1 MGIAP
6 LSILNLKLYLM
17 KKIWGGFVYELSENK
32 RKDVRED
39 DYHKVVETQL
49 PLLGWYKHLKEIHHK
64 RNFSSGH
71 GWIQPDIIIGKEN
84 DWLFVIEVKRPC
96 HHQTRQD
103 LEQLE
108 SYMRRIKVNVGIY
121 IGEHIEVFYDKSDA
135 DGGIR
140 SVLRVALDVED
151 NNGVTFVG
159 LFSKDGFSKEEVEK
173 FCEQRLMEL
182 ERLDKLKEIKAKIIA
197 DANNWLS
204 VSLAGFISEKY
215 KGTFTE
221 EEIKSMLSEICF
233 MATDRETV
241 AECAVNNEAKE
252 VECKSQIRRREKKC
266 PVNNK
271 VKKEELLF
279 TDEKRSVDNTWYS
292 LGNGAYMG
300 KSRFVLHLVAT
311 YAKQHPEATFADLEH
326 VFRPEY
332 QGSYGVIR
340 SVEWIKEKGFAG
352 KRYYMKEDDLLRSA
366 DNVVFAVTTQWG
378 KGNVG
383 NIEALARQFGYE
395 VRKEPRGGGEKNV
408 ASERVTARSSES
420 SLVECH
426 IARGFDAKGIFN
438 MEDHS
443 LVVLKGSKINPRELS
458 SLTKSFAATRERLM
472 SEHTYVDN
480 GERIVRDDIP
490 FSAPSTAS
498 RFCIGGSSNGWMD
511 WKDLDGNP
519 LDKYRNREK

>member
-1 MGIAP
+1 M
-6 LSILNLKLYLM
+6 
-17 KKIWGGFVYELSENK
+17 
-32 RKDVRED
+32 R
-39 DYHKVVETQL
+39 
-49 PLLGWYKHLKEIHHK
+49 EIHHK
-64 RNFSSGH
+64 KNFSSGH

-84 DWLFVIEVKRPC
+84 DWQFVIEVKRPC

-121 IGEHIEVFYDKSDA
+121 IGEHIEVFYDKSDII
-135 DGGIR
+135 GGIR
-140 SVLRVALDVED
+140 SVLKAALDVED
-151 NNGVTFVG
+151 DNGATFVR
-159 LFSKDGFSKEEVEK
+159 LFAKDGFSKEEVEK

-182 ERLDKLKEIKAKIIA
+182 ERLDKLKEIKAKIIS

-233 MATDRETV
+233 IATDRETV
-241 AECAVNNEAKE
+241 AECAVDNEAKE

-271 VKKEELLF
+271 VKKEELSF
-279 TDEKRSVDNTWYS
+279 KDEKRLEDNTRYS
-292 LGNGAYMG
+292 LGNGAYTG

-311 YAKQHPEATFADLEH
+311 YVKQHPEATFADLEH

-352 KRYYMKEDDLLRSA
+352 KRYYMREDDLLCSA

-383 NIEALARQFGYE
+383 NIEALARRFGYE
-395 VRKEPRGGGEKNV
+395 VRMRSRGGRK
-408 ASERVTARSSES
+408 
-420 SLVECH
+420 
-426 IARGFDAKGIFN
+426 
-438 MEDHS
+438 
-443 LVVLKGSKINPRELS
+443 
-458 SLTKSFAATRERLM
+458 
-472 SEHTYVDN
+472 
-480 GERIVRDDIP
+480 RI
-490 FSAPSTAS
+490 
-498 RFCIGGSSNGWMD
+498 WHQ
-511 WKDLDGNP
+511 K
-519 LDKYRNREK
+519 E

>member
-17 KKIWGGFVYELSENK
+17 KEIWGGFVCKLSENK
-32 RKDVRED
+32 RKDVCED
-39 DYHKVVETQL
+39 VYHELVETLL
-49 PLLGWYKHLKEIHHK
+49 PLLGWYEHLEEIHHK

-84 DWLFVIEVKRPC
+84 DWKFVIEVKRPC
-96 HHQTRQD
+96 HHQTHQD

-135 DGGIR
+135 IGGIR

-151 NNGVTFVG
+151 GNGATFVR

-182 ERLDKLKEIKAKIIA
+182 ERLDKLKEIKTKIIA
-197 DANNWLS
+197 DANNWLP

-215 KGTFTE
+215 KGAFAE
-221 EEIKSMLSEICF
+221 EEIKAMLSEICF
-233 MATDRETV
+233 TATDWETV
-241 AECAVNNEAKE
+241 EEYAVNNKEKE
-252 VECKSQIRRREKKC
+252 VECNSQIRRRGKKC
-266 PVNNK
+266 LVNHE
-271 VKKEELLF
+271 VKKKELSF
-279 TDEKRSVDNTWYS
+279 KDEKRSLDRTQYS
-292 LGNGAYMG
+292 LGNGAYTG

-311 YAKQHPEATFADLEH
+311 YVKQHPEATFADLEH

-332 QGSYGVIR
+332 QGSCGVIR
-340 SVEWIKEKGFAG
+340 SVEWIKEKGSFG
-352 KRYYMKEDDLLRSA
+352 KRYYMKEDELLRSA
-366 DNVVFAVTTQWG
+366 DNVVFAVTIEWG
-378 KGNVG
+378 KGNIG
-383 NIEALARQFGYE
+383 NIEMLARQLGYE
-395 VRKEPRGGGEKNV
+395 VRKKPREDEEKNM
-408 ASERVTARSSES
+408 ASERVTVRSSES
-420 SLVECH
+420 LLVECR

-443 LVVLKGSKINPRELS
+443 LVVLKGSKINPRGLG

-472 SEHTYVDN
+472 AEHTYVDN

-490 FSAPSTAS
+490 FSSPSTAS
-498 RFCIGGSSNGWMD
+498 QFCIGSSSNGWKS